1 MRSRIYCVYCGML
14 VLFWLLWYDYT
25 FDIWSVDLFT
35 VVCFSVALIT
45 VPPLPAPPSDTWSVD
60 DRSLSEA
67 WSVDDQGWKEGRGGK
82 KLGPAF

>member
-1 MRSRIYCVYCGML
+1 MCPARR
-14 VLFWLLWYDYT
+14 LLWYVSVVLIAVVWYT
-25 FDIWSVDLFT
+25 FYIWSVDLFT